1 MSLADS
7 YGGDGD
13 SKVYEHIAR
22 RLGIGET
29 IPLHHRNKLHLCFRR
44 ACQSQG
50 LSLPA
55 KGSESGRMVD
65 DYLFQAGVSRN
76 QLPWLAQAFL
86 RAEGMYGLPQGDD
99 TRQVDD
105 WEDRA
110 VDFAPIGLK
119 VLRRIV
125 KEDPTGF
132 HATTFVSLRRDADSP
147 GASAFDS
154 AFSGAVRDQLIS
166 DRESVSSDQPPSLEF
181 NGGELQL
188 AVPSGANALEV
199 RVQCRIHRLSGG
211 RNLALPLPW
220 PSDLEWRSHHNGGSS
235 PQWQTFPIFSGPSRI
250 LVFDGDSG
258 RRKCELNPERPAER
272 NAPAGLICLLAQRP
286 FQANGEQ
293 SHQLGDRASVLYCE
307 VSSALKIEIDNLEF
321 DIGVDPRLRL
331 QVDGVRIIRNQHA
344 WLLAKPTAVQV
355 CGETGS
361 TSADLEVQVKHSALE
376 ETLRVP
382 VQSVSD
388 GTAIARFSLPGSGEF
403 DMARVS
409 LHVQGQERA
418 LYRHKF
424 WFWPGLDQLLDH
436 RLFDAASIPN
446 NLSAENLSHISL
458 NSDGCLALVEDE
470 AYLRAQLSFRVNRRI
485 IRFCFP
491 PPGESISVRKSDGSE
506 RPLQKG
512 ASLTVRDDYASS
524 LIVRYSD
531 PMAAIDL
538 KGRLITEAFGKI
550 GYWCVSFAALIEDG
564 AHHRVRLLR
573 NGQQDSAIDL
583 VRIVPETEPISF
595 DAIRIGSRQIVEASF
610 ARPVDAIRIDA
621 ENLITGGKLEFETFL
636 DKLLVGAHYPPPLQA
651 SRISED
657 GTNVK
662 IELDGNNYR
671 DGVWFVELAIREEGR
686 EDWMPL
692 INVDGELYAFCVTP
706 ESYRVNLDPEYVAEW
721 LPEGAAE
728 IFVRLSRVIGIPI
741 ASECRGSVNDLLL
754 HAWRRLGESLANG
767 SSSDQASLLK
777 ACAIPPSVHARES
790 WLPRHHPLEIAPK
803 LFAAPA
809 EEFGQLASSELDGYD
824 EFEAVGLAGITES
837 LDDARDLL
845 DISPAFLAAFSN
857 AATTNTTA
865 DMDPGEF
872 DFAKYH
878 QFAKFLD
885 DDRLLSMRCHR
896 RFCERIADRYAI
908 TAMDGPSAGPPH
920 PDAHSMGKAMAAVR
934 HFKSHSTHSLDV
946 PPELAEEFP
955 SIADTPRL
963 ISALAQASRDG
974 RVDQFWNEVASY
986 TSRSQEQV
994 RKDVG
999 LVLRIAP
1006 ELLAF
1011 YLLLWELVER
1021 TRRGCPT

>member
-1 MSLADS
+1 MEQENFFLEHEAIRTLDQLLQQQISVAGGSPFIAHYEIPLTLEEAASEELVQSVDGVHGRLFKLMLQFPCACTRIVAMSLADS

-29 IPLHHRNKLHLCFRR
+29 IPLHHRNKLHLCFRS

-55 KGSESGRMVD
+55 KTSESGRMVD

-86 RAEGMYGLPQGDD
+86 RAERMYGLPQGDD

-147 GASAFDS
+147 GASAFES
-154 AFSGAVRDQLIS
+154 AFSGAVRDQLVS

-181 NGGELQL
+181 KGGELQL

-199 RVQCRIHRLSGG
+199 RVQCRVHRLSGG
-211 RNLALPLPW
+211 RNLALSLPW

-235 PQWQTFPIFSGPSRI
+235 PEWQTLPIFSGPSRI

-307 VSSALKIEIDNLEF
+307 VSSALKIEIENLEF
-321 DIGVDPRLRL
+321 DIEVDPRLRL

-388 GTAIARFSLPGSGEF
+388 GIAIARFSLPGSGEF

-424 WFWPGLDQLLDH
+424 WFWPGLDQLLDY

-446 NLSAENLSHISL
+446 NLSTENLSHISL
-458 NSDGCLALVEDE
+458 NSDGYLALVEDE
-470 AYLRAQLSFRVNRRI
+470 AYLNTHGRGQ
-485 IRFCFP
+485 P
-491 PPGESISVRKSDGSE
+491 PRMHETGAE
-506 RPLQKG
+506 RPAARAVARLADSGGGCKIG
-512 ASLTVRDDYASS
+512 SLSGG
-524 LIVRYSD
+524 
-531 PMAAIDL
+531 
-538 KGRLITEAFGKI
+538 KGRGPARAV
-550 GYWCVSFAALIEDG
+550 VSY
-564 AHHRVRLLR
+564 
-573 NGQQDSAIDL
+573 
-583 VRIVPETEPISF
+583 
-595 DAIRIGSRQIVEASF
+595 
-610 ARPVDAIRIDA
+610 PVI
-621 ENLITGGKLEFETFL
+621 
-636 DKLLVGAHYPPPLQA
+636 
-651 SRISED
+651 
-657 GTNVK
+657 
-662 IELDGNNYR
+662 
-671 DGVWFVELAIREEGR
+671 
-686 EDWMPL
+686 
-692 INVDGELYAFCVTP
+692 
-706 ESYRVNLDPEYVAEW
+706 
-721 LPEGAAE
+721 
-728 IFVRLSRVIGIPI
+728 
-741 ASECRGSVNDLLL
+741 
-754 HAWRRLGESLANG
+754 
-767 SSSDQASLLK
+767 
-777 ACAIPPSVHARES
+777 
-790 WLPRHHPLEIAPK
+790 
-803 LFAAPA
+803 
-809 EEFGQLASSELDGYD
+809 
-824 EFEAVGLAGITES
+824 
-837 LDDARDLL
+837 
-845 DISPAFLAAFSN
+845 
-857 AATTNTTA
+857 
-865 DMDPGEF
+865 
-872 DFAKYH
+872 
-878 QFAKFLD
+878 
-885 DDRLLSMRCHR
+885 
-896 RFCERIADRYAI
+896 
-908 TAMDGPSAGPPH
+908 
-920 PDAHSMGKAMAAVR
+920 
-934 HFKSHSTHSLDV
+934 
-946 PPELAEEFP
+946 
-955 SIADTPRL
+955 
-963 ISALAQASRDG
+963 
-974 RVDQFWNEVASY
+974 
-986 TSRSQEQV
+986 
-994 RKDVG
+994 
-999 LVLRIAP
+999 
-1006 ELLAF
+1006 
-1011 YLLLWELVER
+1011 
-1021 TRRGCPT
+1021 